1 MKQNKIKLGYQKPQ
15 TEIMSVNSE
24 SFLLDASFHSQH
36 NPGRRRKDLLPL
48 TQRKKLNGLKLVM
61 RLCQT
66 VVIHHCGK
74 INQKRVLIK

>member
-36 NPGRRRKDLLPL
+36 NPGRRRTGPSASNAKEALEWLEVGDETLSNNNHTSLWED
-48 TQRKKLNGLKLVM
+48 
-61 RLCQT
+61 
-66 VVIHHCGK
+66 
-74 INQKRVLIK
+74 

>member
-36 NPGRRRKDLLPL
+36 NPGRRRTGPTANNAKQALEWLEVGDEASSSNEHTSLWED
-48 TQRKKLNGLKLVM
+48 
-61 RLCQT
+61 
-66 VVIHHCGK
+66 
-74 INQKRVLIK
+74 

>member
-36 NPGRRRKDLLPL
+36 NPGRRRTGPSASNAKEEVEWLEVSNEAL
-48 TQRKKLNGLKLVM
+48 TNNGHNSM
-61 RLCQT
+61 WED
-66 VVIHHCGK
+66 
-74 INQKRVLIK
+74 

>member
-36 NPGRRRKDLLPL
+36 NPGRRRPGPAAVGAKEE
-48 TQRKKLNGLKLVM
+48 
-61 RLCQT
+61 
-66 VVIHHCGK
+66 VVWLEVGDEALSNSGHTS
-74 INQKRVLIK
+74 LWED